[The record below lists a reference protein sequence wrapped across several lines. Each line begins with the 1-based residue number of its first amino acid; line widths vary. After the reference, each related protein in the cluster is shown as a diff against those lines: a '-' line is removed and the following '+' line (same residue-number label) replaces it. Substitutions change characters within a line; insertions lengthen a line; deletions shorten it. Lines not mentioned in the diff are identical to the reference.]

1 MEPTMNTL
9 LNFAMPRLRSQC
21 LKRGSRRFIEIVREN
36 ACIKGLLPGI
46 QLVFVRRDRGFWM
59 FGLIRMPRVTD
70 VTVNVQQLEERWTR
84 TFDKWK
90 RGSDK
95 LLPRMVLWP
104 LPLVSRLWGFH
115 YFSRRDI
122 RMLAAPDFEGSCDPP
137 HLHFASS
144 LSCWGV
150 LSLSLSFS
158 VYKLYMHPCRLMYH
172 TSRHLCEWVSTQ
184 GDIIHAKCTVQVY
197 RCIYDYIL
205 IIYIYIYKY
214 V

>member
-70 VTVNVQQLEERWTR
+70 VTVNLQQLEERWTR

-104 LPLVSRLWGFH
+104 LPLVSRLSGFH

-150 LSLSLSFS
+150 LSLSLFFC
-158 VYKLYMHPCRLMYH
+158 V
-172 TSRHLCEWVSTQ
+172 
-184 GDIIHAKCTVQVY
+184 
-197 RCIYDYIL
+197 
-205 IIYIYIYKY
+205 
-214 V
+214 